1 MDINNKK
8 EFEQRTKELVSKL
21 TLDEKIS
28 MLTGGHMPVER
39 LGMKEYHIGAEVARG
54 FVGRSADRVSTVFP
68 QPVGLASTFD
78 KDLMYSLGEI
88 AADEARAYYNIN
100 QKGGIALWGPT
111 VDMARDPRWG
121 RNEEAYGEDVCLTG
135 ELSAQ
140 YTKGMAGDNGRF
152 LKSIPTLKH
161 FCANNNEEDRGS
173 CDAYLPLRLKYDYYY
188 AAFENAIVN
197 GGAKS
202 LMTAY
207 NEINGCPAILNPE
220 IKSILKDKWG
230 LWYTVSDGGDFSQTV
245 VSHRFCDTHSESI
258 ALTIKAGSDSMT
270 DNGILVKD
278 AARKAIEE
286 GRLTEADIDETLC
299 NTIFSRFALGQFDEC
314 EYNTIGLDVIDC
326 DDHKKTN
333 LKATLKQITL
343 LKNNG
348 ILPLKSA
355 PQKLAVLGAMADE
368 NLMDWYTGVS
378 SYDISV
384 LEGIKEEFKTSEVIH
399 DSLWDHV
406 SIKAPNGKYLS
417 VNEDGLLTAA
427 AETVGESEIFE
438 LQDWGENWINF
449 FSAKYKKYIKLS
461 DGDVFRLNSR
471 RVYDWYTR
479 ETVNLKRFGDKYLI
493 EEFLH
498 HRRMFCDDNGN
509 ISVKSINNALSDQL
523 FEINVVKSGRER
535 ASEIAK
541 AADFVLYCVGNH
553 PVQVAKECYD
563 RKTLAL
569 NIQPG
574 MATHLVNQNKNTV
587 MAIISSYPY
596 SVNEEN
602 AVLPA
607 IIYSSHAGMFLGTA
621 VAKTLSGEN
630 NPAGRTPQTWYKSEY
645 ELPDILNYDIETSG
659 TTYMYFKGDALY
671 PFGHGLSYSKFEY
684 KDFNINV
691 TDNEIWAD
699 VTVKNISDRDGEEVV
714 QIYYTVTD
722 SKVIRPIK
730 KLCGFARVNIK
741 AGEEEK
747 IRVDISRRMLE
758 IFNVRNRKN
767 ILESGEYKFMAAAS
781 SADVRLEKTLLLS
794 GEELGKRPCEFDAE
808 TYDYSKEMRILYSKN
823 AGHYI
828 KGTGWSPVAGYDGI
842 DFAGKKT
849 LTVYAAS
856 ANGRAR
862 ITVDLGA
869 KGKTDIMIEAGNS
882 LDDFR
887 PYTINIPEGKANAF
901 TVYSSE
907 NATIQK
913 YVIK

>member
-1 MDINNKK
+1 MDNKNMQ
-8 EFEQRTKELVSKL
+8 EFKLRTKELVSKL
-21 TLDEKIS
+21 TLDEKLS
-28 MLTGGHMPVER
+28 MLTTGHAPVER
-39 LGMKEYHIGAEVARG
+39 LGLKPYHIGAEVARG
-54 FVGRSADRVSTVFP
+54 FVGRSEEYISTVFP

-78 KDLMYSLGEI
+78 RDLMYRLGEI
-88 AADEARAYYNIN
+88 AADEARAYYNPD
-100 QKGGIALWGPT
+100 QRGGIALWGPT

-135 ELSAQ
+135 ELSCA
-140 YTKGMAGDNGRF
+140 YTKGMAGDNGKF

-245 VSHRFCDTHSESI
+245 VSHRFCETHSESL
-258 ALTIKAGSDSMT
+258 ALSLKAGSDSMT
-270 DNGILVKD
+270 DNGILVK
-278 AARKAIEE
+278 AAAKAALEE

-314 EYNTIGLDVIDC
+314 EYNSISTDVIDC

-333 LKATLKQITL
+333 LKAALEQITL
-343 LKNNG
+343 LKNDG
-348 ILPLKSA
+348 ILPLKSS
-355 PQKLAVLGAMADE
+355 PKKLAVLGAMADE

-384 LEGIKEEFKTSEVIH
+384 LEGVKDEFKTSEVIH

-417 VNEDGLLTAA
+417 VNEDGLVTATA
-427 AETVGESEIFE
+427 DTVGESEIFE

-449 FSAKYKKYIKLS
+449 FSVKYKKYIKLS

-479 ETVNLKRFGDKYLI
+479 ETVNLKKFGDKYLI

-498 HRRMFCDDNGN
+498 HRRMFCDDNGK
-509 ISVKSINNALSDQL
+509 ISVKPINNALCDQL
-523 FEINVVKSGRER
+523 FEISVVKSGRER

-541 AADFVLYCVGNH
+541 SCDFVLYCVGNH

-563 RKTLAL
+563 RKTLEL

-574 MATHLVNQNKNTV
+574 MATHLVNENKNTV
-587 MAIISSYPY
+587 LAIISSYPY
-596 SVNEEN
+596 SINEEN
-602 AVLPA
+602 ALLPA

-630 NPAGRTPQTWYKSEY
+630 NPAGRTPQTWYKSEH
-645 ELPDILNYDIETSG
+645 ELPDILNYDIETAG
-659 TTYMYFKGDALY
+659 TTYMYFKGEPIY

-684 KDFNINV
+684 KSFDITPKGDSF
-691 TDNEIWAD
+691 AAH
-699 VTVKNISDRDGEEVV
+699 VTVKNVSDGDGDEVV

-730 KLCGFARVNIK
+730 KLCGFARVTLK
-741 AGEEEK
+741 AGEEKVIE
-747 IRVDISRRMLE
+747 ISISRRMLE
-758 IFNVRNRKN
+758 IFNVRNRRN

-781 SADVRLEKTLLLS
+781 SSDVRLEKTIAVK
-794 GEELGKRPCEFDAE
+794 GEGLGTRPAEFDAE
-808 TYDYSKEMRILYSKN
+808 TYEYSNQMRILYSKN
-823 AGHYI
+823 FGHYI
-828 KGTGWSPVAGYDGI
+828 KGTGWTPVSKYDGV
-842 DFAGKKT
+842 DFEGKKT

-856 ANGRAR
+856 INGRAR
-862 ITVDLGA
+862 ITIDFGVSKA
-869 KGKTDIMIEAGNS
+869 DINVEASNS
-882 LDDFR
+882 FDDFA
-887 PYTINIPEGKANAF
+887 PYTVEIPEGAANTF
-901 TVYSSE
+901 TLYGSE
-907 NATIQK
+907 SATILK
-913 YVIK
+913 FAIS